1 MVMVGVKAA
10 RVAGPGF
17 PRKVSVAPLN
27 FHMVRSLQG
36 QAGLMVWENLQL
48 HLVSGVGQELGGFG
62 ERTVLHAGAIN
73 GEDVVSYMQR
83 PTSVCNTCRFDF
95 VYDDDLFVTAH

>member
-1 MVMVGVKAA
+1 
-10 RVAGPGF
+10 
-17 PRKVSVAPLN
+17 
-27 FHMVRSLQG
+27 
-36 QAGLMVWENLQL
+36 MVWENLQL

-83 PTSVCNTCRFDF
+83 PTSVERRHGDT
-95 VYDDDLFVTAH
+95 TA